1 MSLFYFCSCD
11 KTDPSALETGCFHC
25 NEFQSM
31 CVVSQGRVVM
41 EYKTSGSFQNHS
53 SEVIDLKKFYQGCG
67 HMVHNGSLYF
77 HIAGTS
83 NIGR

>member
-1 MSLFYFCSCD
+1 
-11 KTDPSALETGCFHC
+11 
-25 NEFQSM
+25 
-31 CVVSQGRVVM
+31 M
-41 EYKTSGSFQNHS
+41 EYKTGGSFQNHS